1 MAIRSGKLGAHA
13 VYSKAWGCTIAQ
25 KSGKLNPRFFEENHV
40 TSPIRPLTPG
50 LALAPVVLLIFM
62 LGFSVYLYGADSS
75 YGANQI
81 ALLLGAGAVGLVGVR
96 LGYRWRD
103 IEEGLVDGIAMCLV
117 PMLILMSV
125 GMLIGAFILSGTIPA
140 LIYYGVQVLSPEI
153 FYAACAII
161 CALVAVSIGSSWTV
175 AGTMGIGL
183 MAIAA
188 SFNLSPAIT
197 AGAIVSGAYFGDKMS
212 PLSDTTNL
220 AAATTGVDL
229 FEHIRHML
237 WTTVPSFI
245 IALTV
250 FTLLS
255 GGDAAEPAQIAELR
269 SSIAGQF
276 NIGLHLFLP
285 LLLMLFLVWRRVPAL
300 PAILASSVFGV
311 LFALMFQPEAVLRL
325 AGDSETLGPGML
337 MIKGVWTSLFNGFT
351 SDSGNAFMDK
361 LLSKGGMIS
370 MLNTVS
376 LIISAMAFGGTL
388 QKVGILRFLVDA
400 ALKRAKT
407 NGGLVAT
414 TVATCAATNVA
425 AADQFIAITLP
436 GGMYRDEFERRGLSR
451 LNLSRTLEDSAT
463 LTSALIPWNTCGA
476 YMAATLGVAT
486 LTYAPFA
493 IFNLACPVIAIFY
506 GYWHIGLKPLETL
519 EGEAATS

>member
-1 MAIRSGKLGAHA
+1 
-13 VYSKAWGCTIAQ
+13 
-25 KSGKLNPRFFEENHV
+25 
-40 TSPIRPLTPG
+40 
-50 LALAPVVLLIFM
+50 M
-62 LGFSVYLYGADSS
+62 LGLSVYLYGSDSS

-96 LGYRWRD
+96 LGYSWRQ

-125 GMLIGAFILSGTIPA
+125 GMLIGALILSGTIPA
-140 LIYYGVQVLSPEI
+140 LIYYGVKILSPDI
-153 FYAACAII
+153 FYAASAII
-161 CALVAVSIGSSWTV
+161 CAVVAVSIGSSWTV
-175 AGTMGIGL
+175 AGTIGIGL

-188 SFNLSPAIT
+188 GFNLSPAIT

-220 AAATTGVDL
+220 AAATAGVDL
-229 FEHIRHML
+229 FEHILHML
-237 WTTVPSFI
+237 WTTVPSFLL
-245 IALTV
+245 ALTV
-250 FTLLS
+250 FIALS
-255 GGDAAEPAQIAELR
+255 GGEAAEPAQIAELR
-269 SSIAGQF
+269 DSIASQF

-311 LFALMFQPEAVLRL
+311 VFAIVYQPEAVLRL
-325 AGDSETLGPGML
+325 AGESERLGDGVL
-337 MIKGVWTSLFNGFT
+337 KLKGVWTSLF
-351 SDSGNAFMDK
+351 SGYVSETGNTFMDK
-361 LLSKGGMIS
+361 LLSKGGMLS
-370 MLNTVS
+370 MLNTIS

-388 QKVGILRFLVDA
+388 QRVGILKYMVDG
-400 ALKRAKT
+400 ALKRAKS

-414 TVATCAATNVA
+414 TVATCTATNLA

-476 YMAATLGVAT
+476 YMSATLGVAT

-493 IFNLACPVIAIFY
+493 IFNLACPFIAVIY
-506 GYWHIGLKPLETL
+506 GYWHIAQKPLEL
-519 EGEAATS
+519 VDGQAEAATG